1 MAIDLLSL
9 QPNVVSRNLK
19 GKYVMLYGKPKS
31 GKTTAAAS
39 FPKSLLLAFEKGYNA
54 IGGIVAQDITKW
66 ADVKLV
72 LRQLEKPEVR
82 ERFDT
87 IIFDTA
93 SIAWD
98 YVESFVCSQN
108 GVTKISDIAWGAGY
122 AQCKKE
128 FESTLRK
135 ITLLGYGV
143 VLLAHSVSRIEKRA
157 DGSEVEI
164 ISPDLPKRAAEICN
178 SLVDVIGYIGTEY
191 VDGEAKRWL
200 YTRETPTL
208 FAGSRFKYMAPKI
221 PFGYDELVKAID
233 DAITMAEQK
242 DGIKVSDKPFE
253 VAKEEEKLDFNA
265 LMSEAREIWTTKVN
279 NAQTDE
285 DKEAVVRAM
294 SKKVEMVFGRKIKL
308 SEVTEDQVSLLQL
321 AVMDLRAM

>member
-1 MAIDLLSL
+1 M
-9 QPNVVSRNLK
+9 
-19 GKYVMLYGKPKS
+19 KS

-143 VLLAHSVSRIEKRA
+143 VLLAHSVSRIENELMEVKLRLLVPTFLSA
-157 DGSEVEI
+157 RRRFVILLLTLLVISELSTLMERRNV
-164 ISPDLPKRAAEICN
+164 
-178 SLVDVIGYIGTEY
+178 GYT
-191 VDGEAKRWL
+191 
-200 YTRETPTL
+200 
-208 FAGSRFKYMAPKI
+208 
-221 PFGYDELVKAID
+221 LVKLRLF
-233 DAITMAEQK
+233 
-242 DGIKVSDKPFE
+242 S
-253 VAKEEEKLDFNA
+253 
-265 LMSEAREIWTTKVN
+265 
-279 NAQTDE
+279 
-285 DKEAVVRAM
+285 
-294 SKKVEMVFGRKIKL
+294 
-308 SEVTEDQVSLLQL
+308 L
-321 AVMDLRAM
+321 AVDSSIWHQRFLSAMMS

>member
-1 MAIDLLSL
+1 M
-9 QPNVVSRNLK
+9 
-19 GKYVMLYGKPKS
+19 KS

-72 LRQLEKPEVR
+72 LRQLERPEVR
-82 ERFDT
+82 DRFDT

-178 SLVDVIGYIGTEY
+178 SL
-191 VDGEAKRWL
+191 
-200 YTRETPTL
+200 
-208 FAGSRFKYMAPKI
+208 
-221 PFGYDELVKAID
+221 
-233 DAITMAEQK
+233 
-242 DGIKVSDKPFE
+242 KVSDKPFE
-253 VAKEEEKLDFNA
+253 VAKAEEKLDFNA

-285 DKEAVVRAM
+285 DKEAVVRTM
-294 SKKVEMVFGRKIKL
+294 SKKVEMVFGRKLKL